1 VLRSAAVLQLR
12 FSQKRHARAIREAL
26 ERGAHQAVQRFQMDP
41 TKLYIG
47 TAGRPG
53 RTARADGALTPA

>member
-1 VLRSAAVLQLR
+1 LAAILQLR
-12 FSQKRHARAIREAL
+12 FSQKRHAQVIREAL

-47 TAGRPG
+47 TAAASPV
-53 RTARADGALTPA
+53 APLALP